1 MNKHMVTD
9 ARVYRYFTL
18 YHSILDEVITD
29 IYAQTSF
36 CFSQT
41 VGRERGRETHRI
53 SSKSAM
59 Q

>member
-9 ARVYRYFTL
+9 ARVYRYFTPH
-18 YHSILDEVITD
+18 HSILDEVITD
-29 IYAQTSF
+29 MYVQTSF

-41 VGRERGRETHRI
+41 AGRERGRQTAQN
-53 SSKSAM
+53 K